1 MLIWQT
7 LAIFNFMLPVQVAF
21 EKGAMAEVGILD
33 AVMGLGMICSS
44 ILLSKKNMAPS
55 YIINS
60 VYFYSCLLFCF
71 RVWTRFCF

>member
-44 ILLSKKNMAPS
+44 ILLSKKKYGTVIHYKFS
-55 YIINS
+55 I
-60 VYFYSCLLFCF
+60 LLLLLVILF
-71 RVWTRFCF
+71 

>member
-33 AVMGLGMICSS
+33 AVMGLCMICSS
-44 ILLSKKNMAPS
+44 ILLSKK
-55 YIINS
+55 IWHRHT
-60 VYFYSCLLFCF
+60 L
-71 RVWTRFCF
+71 

>member
-44 ILLSKKNMAPS
+44 ILLSKK
-55 YIINS
+55 IWHRHT
-60 VYFYSCLLFCF
+60 L
-71 RVWTRFCF
+71 